1 MLIRG
6 ILVFCLCFFSG
17 TIQAQKLY
25 VLGTLQDGGS
35 PHMGCEKLCC
45 AVQKSQDY
53 VSSIGV
59 VGERQSFIF
68 DATPDFVSQ
77 TNYLKEVSG
86 HKSVA
91 IFLTH
96 AHMGHYTGLMHLG
109 REAYNAV
116 NTMVYAMPK
125 MVHFLSK
132 NGPWSQLVSLK
143 NIALMPLQ
151 ENQTVFLDQS
161 LSVTPLKVPHRDEY
175 SETVGYLIKGKNK
188 TALYVPD
195 IDKWSKWNRSI
206 VALVKKVDYAFLD
219 GTFFADGE
227 LPRPMSEVPHPFVS
241 ETAALLGSLPLKE
254 RQKVYFIHLNHSN
267 PARNSAFK
275 GRLDLERLG
284 FQFAAFGLSF
294 DL

>member
-96 AHMGHYTGLMHLG
+96 AHMGHYTGLMNLG

-116 NTMVYAMPK
+116 KTMVYAMPK

>member
-91 IFLTH
+91 VFLTH

-116 NTMVYAMPK
+116 ETMVYAMPK
-125 MVHFLSK
+125 MAHFLSK
-132 NGPWSQLVSLK
+132 NGPWSQLVSLE

-151 ENQTVFLDQS
+151 ENQAVFLDQS

-227 LPRPMSEVPHPFVS
+227 VPRPMSEVPHPFVS
-241 ETAALLGSLPLKE
+241 ETAALLGSLSLKE

-275 GRLDLERLG
+275 GRLDLERFG

>member
-86 HKSVA
+86 HKNVV

-109 REAYNAV
+109 REAHNTAE
-116 NTMVYAMPK
+116 TMVYAMPK
-125 MVHFLSK
+125 MAHFLSK
-132 NGPWSQLVSLK
+132 NGPWDQLVSLR
-143 NIALMPLQ
+143 NISLIPLQ
-151 ENQTVFLDQS
+151 EDQEVFLDQS
-161 LSVTPLKVPHRDEY
+161 ITVTPLKVPHRDEY

-206 VALVKKVDYAFLD
+206 AALIETVDYAFLD

-227 LPRPMSEVPHPFVS
+227 VPRPMSEVPHPFVS
-241 ETAALLGSLPLKE
+241 ETAALLESLPLKE

-267 PARNSAFK
+267 PARNAEFQ
-275 GRLDLERLG
+275 GRIDLEKQG
-284 FQFAAFGLSF
+284 FQFAEFGLSF

>member
-1 MLIRG
+1 
-6 ILVFCLCFFSG
+6 
-17 TIQAQKLY
+17 LY

-116 NTMVYAMPK
+116 KTMVYAMPK

>member
-109 REAYNAV
+109 REAYYALK
-116 NTMVYAMPK
+116 TMVYAMPK

>member
-6 ILVFCLCFFSG
+6 ILVFCLCFFSV

-91 IFLTH
+91 VFLTH

>member
-6 ILVFCLCFFSG
+6 ILVFCLCFFSV

-96 AHMGHYTGLMHLG
+96 AHMGHYTGLMQLG

-116 NTMVYAMPK
+116 KTMVYAMPK

>member
-6 ILVFCLCFFSG
+6 ILVFCLCFFSV

-59 VGERQSFIF
+59 VGKRQSFIF

-116 NTMVYAMPK
+116 KTMVYAMPK

-143 NIALMPLQ
+143 NIALMPSQ

>member
-96 AHMGHYTGLMHLG
+96 AHMGHYTGLMQLG

-116 NTMVYAMPK
+116 KTMVYAMPK

>member
-109 REAYNAV
+109 REAFNAV
-116 NTMVYAMPK
+116 ETMVYAMPK

-241 ETAALLGSLPLKE
+241 ETAALLGSLLLKE

>member
-96 AHMGHYTGLMHLG
+96 AHMGHYTGLMNLG

-116 NTMVYAMPK
+116 KTMVYAMPK

-151 ENQTVFLDQS
+151 ENQIVFLDQS

>member
-109 REAYNAV
+109 REAYYALK
-116 NTMVYAMPK
+116 TMVYAMPK

-267 PARNSAFK
+267 PARNSDFK

>member
-1 MLIRG
+1 M
-6 ILVFCLCFFSG
+6 S
-17 TIQAQKLY
+17 AQKLY

-96 AHMGHYTGLMHLG
+96 AHMGHYTGLMQLG

-116 NTMVYAMPK
+116 KTMVYAMPK

>member
-6 ILVFCLCFFSG
+6 ILVFCLCFFSV

-96 AHMGHYTGLMHLG
+96 AHMGHYTGLMNLG

-116 NTMVYAMPK
+116 KTMVYAMPK

>member
-91 IFLTH
+91 VFLTH

>member
-96 AHMGHYTGLMHLG
+96 AHMGHYTGLMHFG
-109 REAYNAV
+109 REAYNASE
-116 NTMVYAMPK
+116 TLVYAMPK
-125 MVHFLSK
+125 MTSFLSQ

-143 NIALMPLQ
+143 NITLKPLQ
-151 ENQTVFLDQS
+151 ENQVVFLDQS

>member
-6 ILVFCLCFFSG
+6 ILVFCLCFFSV

-59 VGERQSFIF
+59 VGELQSFIF

-91 IFLTH
+91 VFLTH

>member
-6 ILVFCLCFFSG
+6 ILVFCLCFFSV

-91 IFLTH
+91 VFLTH

-109 REAYNAV
+109 REAFNAV
-116 NTMVYAMPK
+116 ETMVYAMPK

>member
-116 NTMVYAMPK
+116 KTMVYTMPK

>member
-1 MLIRG
+1 M
-6 ILVFCLCFFSG
+6 
-17 TIQAQKLY
+17 
-25 VLGTLQDGGS
+25 GTLQDGGS

-116 NTMVYAMPK
+116 KTLVYAMPK

-161 LSVTPLKVPHRDEY
+161 LFVTPLKVPHRDEY